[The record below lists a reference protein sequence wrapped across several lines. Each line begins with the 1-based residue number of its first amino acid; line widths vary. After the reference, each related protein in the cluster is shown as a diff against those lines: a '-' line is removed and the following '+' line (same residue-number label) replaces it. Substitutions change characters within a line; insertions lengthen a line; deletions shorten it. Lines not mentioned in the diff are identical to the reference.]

1 MNHQENDNVNSKNRL
16 EMILPIVGYGNLVLK
31 KKAGE
36 IDQSYPNLKEL
47 IDDMW
52 ETMYSASGVGLA
64 APQIGKS
71 IRLFMI
77 DASPFED
84 EEPEL
89 KDFKKV
95 FINARIIE
103 ESGDEWLFNEGCLS
117 FPDLREDVSRKP
129 KIKIQYQDENFE
141 SHEEEYEGI
150 AARIIQHEYD
160 HIEGIVFVD
169 RISPLKRRLIR
180 NKLTNIIKGAVSP
193 AYKMKFAQRK

>member
-1 MNHQENDNVNSKNRL
+1 
-16 EMILPIVGYGNLVLK
+16 MILPVVGYGNPVLK

-52 ETMYSASGVGLA
+52 ETMYNASGVGLA

-77 DASPFED
+77 DAGPFED
-84 EEPEL
+84 EDPDL

-103 ESGDEWLFNEGCLS
+103 ENGEEWLFNEGCLS
-117 FPDLREDVSRKP
+117 FPDLREDVLRKP

-141 SHEEEYEGI
+141 NHEEEYEGI

-180 NKLTNIIKGAVSP
+180 NKLTNIIKGAVNP

>member
-1 MNHQENDNVNSKNRL
+1 
-16 EMILPIVGYGNLVLK
+16 MILPIVGYGNPVLK

-52 ETMYSASGVGLA
+52 ETMYNASGVGLA
-64 APQIGKS
+64 APQVGKS

-84 EEPEL
+84 EEPDL
-89 KDFKKV
+89 KAFKKI
-95 FINARIIE
+95 FINAQILE
-103 ESGDEWLFNEGCLS
+103 ETGEEWLFNEGCLS
-117 FPDLREDVSRKP
+117 FPDLREDVMRKP
-129 KIKIQYQDENFE
+129 KIRISYQDENFE
-141 SHEEEYEGI
+141 TREEEFEGI

-160 HIEGIVFVD
+160 HIDGVVFVD
-169 RISPLKRRLIR
+169 RISPLKRRLIK
-180 NKLTNIIKGAVSP
+180 NKLTNIIKGTVNP

>member
-1 MNHQENDNVNSKNRL
+1 
-16 EMILPIVGYGNLVLK
+16 MILPIVGYGNPVLK

-36 IDQSYPNLKEL
+36 IDASYPGLQQF

-52 ETMYSASGVGLA
+52 ETMYNANGVGLA
-64 APQIGKS
+64 APQVGKS

-77 DASPFED
+77 DASPFE
-84 EEPEL
+84 EEEEEL

-95 FINARIIE
+95 FINAQILE
-103 ESGDEWLFNEGCLS
+103 ETGEEWFFNEGCLS

-129 KIKIQYQDENFE
+129 KIRIRYQDEKFNTY
-141 SHEEEYEGI
+141 EEEYEGI

-169 RISPLKRRLIR
+169 RITPLKRRLIK
-180 NKLTNIIKGAVSP
+180 NKLTNIIKGITRPS
-193 AYKMKFAQRK
+193 YKMKFAQKL